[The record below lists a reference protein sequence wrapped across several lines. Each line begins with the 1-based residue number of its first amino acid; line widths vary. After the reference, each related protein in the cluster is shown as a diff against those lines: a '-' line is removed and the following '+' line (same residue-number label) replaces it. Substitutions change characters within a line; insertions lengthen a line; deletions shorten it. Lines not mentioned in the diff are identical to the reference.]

1 MKFVPVLIILCL
13 CHGSCMSNKDK
24 DRASTTQGGKTQDH
38 WTWRITKRPSQ
49 SSDGFVHLVS
59 AIEEMRNGQKQESVN
74 EDTIEGILKVADCML
89 FEGKPNRLYAFGE
102 EYSDRLVGDAS
113 EVLFSDLISLGK
125 YSASQGARLLAEE
138 RFEDALVLAES
149 MLRLG
154 WLVVAN
160 GEDNVLASWRL
171 AMWSNAVNI
180 MNDLAVREDD
190 TAKLQELKDAERSM
204 QKEFEEIRQR
214 SPERL
219 YFPAAAET
227 VSG

>member
-1 MKFVPVLIILCL
+1 MSDSTYHSYQNDEPSSGSVESIMKFVPVLIILCL
-13 CHGSCMSNKDK
+13 CHGSCMSNEGK

-138 RFEDALVLAES
+138 RFEEASGSKGVYI
-149 MLRLG
+149 RLIPVQYLLEEF
-154 WLVVAN
+154 LVVEHAKR
-160 GEDNVLASWRL
+160 AQR
-171 AMWSNAVNI
+171 VNQI
-180 MNDLAVREDD
+180 D
-190 TAKLQELKDAERSM
+190 
-204 QKEFEEIRQR
+204 
-214 SPERL
+214 
-219 YFPAAAET
+219 
-227 VSG
+227 